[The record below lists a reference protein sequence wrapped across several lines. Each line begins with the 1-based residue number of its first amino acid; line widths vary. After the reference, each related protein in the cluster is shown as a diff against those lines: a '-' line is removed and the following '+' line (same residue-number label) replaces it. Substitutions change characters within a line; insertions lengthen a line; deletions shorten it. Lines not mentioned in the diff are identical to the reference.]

1 MQGLPEFAGQKP
13 RQEVQIDDVR
23 FGFRAGCGLLEIP
36 VKDAHLLAGRP
47 QLLFLA
53 LADHRDL
60 LQRKAVPIEVFEHL
74 RLVPDDAPDP
84 RKMHV
89 HDAHRQ
95 TFPVIPDVHAH
106 LGENIDIAALG
117 EHIRPLARAK
127 CNRIEVSDGPVFIFA
142 AQDHL
147 QMAVCG
153 ADGLRLQDFHV
164 IKQKHGFSIALAK
177 RLQPGEFFCRIER
190 QVLVRDDHVHVGEQE
205 VVLGISFL
213 GKSTYLR
220 LEFFI
225 VLLLD
230 GNAGRTLMAAIL

>member
-1 MQGLPEFAGQKP
+1 
-13 RQEVQIDDVR
+13 
-23 FGFRAGCGLLEIP
+23 
-36 VKDAHLLAGRP
+36 
-47 QLLFLA
+47 
-53 LADHRDL
+53 
-60 LQRKAVPIEVFEHL
+60 
-74 RLVPDDAPDP
+74 
-84 RKMHV
+84 MHV
-89 HDAHRQ
+89 RDAQRQ
-95 TFPVIPDVHAH
+95 AFAVIPDVHAH
-106 LGENIDIAALG
+106 LGEHIDVAPLG
-117 EHIRPLARAK
+117 EHVHPLARAK

-225 VLLLD
+225 VFLLD
-230 GNAGRTLMAAIL
+230 GNAGRALMAAIL